1 VKNRRGFT
9 LLEVTLA
16 AAIFAVAVVVLSSA
30 FTNAL
35 TALSTM
41 RHEEDDAPLFEFVRS
56 HAITIPDL
64 ENFEEGERL
73 PLPDDSQ
80 ALWTAL
86 VEPTN
91 IADLF
96 KVELTITL
104 QRTGRDDA
112 VQIQQFY
119 LLRPTWSDSDDR
131 SKLIDEA
138 KTRLSDERNSHL

>member
-1 VKNRRGFT
+1 MKNRRGFT

-35 TALSTM
+35 SALANM
-41 RHEEDDAPLFEFVRS
+41 RHEENDAPLFEFVRS

-64 ENFEEGERL
+64 ENFEEGEKL
-73 PLPDDSQ
+73 PLPDEAQ

-96 KVELTITL
+96 KVELAITL
-104 QRTGRDDA
+104 QRPGRDDA
-112 VQIQQFY
+112 VQVQHFY
-119 LLRPTWSDSDDR
+119 LLRPTWSDADDR

>member
-1 VKNRRGFT
+1 LKNRRGFT

-41 RHEEDDAPLFEFVRS
+41 RHEENDAPLFEFVRS

-73 PLPDDSQ
+73 PLPDEAQ

-104 QRTGRDDA
+104 QRPGRDDA
-112 VQIQQFY
+112 VQVQHFY

>member
-1 VKNRRGFT
+1 VRNRRGFT

-30 FTNAL
+30 FSNAL

-41 RHEEDDAPLFEFVRS
+41 RHEENDAPLFEFVRS

-73 PLPDDSQ
+73 PLPDEAQ

-104 QRTGRDDA
+104 QRPGREDA
-112 VQIQQFY
+112 VQVQQFY
-119 LLRPTWSDSDDR
+119 LLRPTWSDADDR
-131 SKLIDEA
+131 AKLIDEA